1 MNICVEYVIILSSS
15 TPGNCKDMNIPNT
28 TIVTI

>member
-1 MNICVEYVIILSSS
+1 MNICVEYVIILSS